1 MSDYPMRPLRIVVF
15 DDNAADVH
23 LLRETLA
30 ENGIT
35 CELEVFHDGEQIN
48 GYLPSAKAVDL
59 FVIDLNLPKITGD
72 EILARIRQD
81 ETLAVVPVLIL
92 TSSNSTRDRDRAMK
106 LGATAFVCKPCTLDE
121 YFEIGKV
128 IEGLLRPERPDEAAG
143 RTGEASETPSG
154 SRG

>member
-1 MSDYPMRPLRIVVF
+1 MSDDPMRLLRIVVF

-23 LLRETLA
+23 LLREALA

-35 CELEVFHDGEQIN
+35 CELEVFNDGEQIH
-48 GYLPSAKAVDL
+48 GYLASAKTVDL

-81 ETLAVVPVLIL
+81 KTLSNVPALVL
-92 TSSNSTRDRDRAMK
+92 TSSNSGRDRDRAMQ

-121 YFEIGKV
+121 YFEIGKMIQELV
-128 IEGLLRPERPDEAAG
+128 RPERPDEAAG